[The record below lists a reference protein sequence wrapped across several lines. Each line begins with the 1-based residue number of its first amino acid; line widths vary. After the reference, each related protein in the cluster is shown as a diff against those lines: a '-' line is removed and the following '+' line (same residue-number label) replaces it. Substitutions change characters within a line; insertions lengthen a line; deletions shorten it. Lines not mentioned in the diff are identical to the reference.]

1 MVRATFAGFSS
12 ALTALQANSKK
23 LDVTSQN
30 LANMN
35 VEGYTRQELKTSS
48 LNYENPTSFYMN
60 ENDVNVGFGV
70 SMDEVRQLRD
80 QFLDVQYR
88 DQSAKTSY
96 NDTVEYSLNSI
107 SAFMDESN
115 RDGIRQAFDDVQ
127 KALTMMQDTSKVQDP
142 VYQGQVQTSMAAVAN
157 LLNNSAQQIKL
168 AENNEFEKISGAGS
182 SENGA
187 IENINQLLQDI
198 GDLNN
203 KIKSNQLLG
212 NPALE
217 LQDERN
223 LKIDELSKYIPIE
236 VEEFSESYQVN
247 EQTRYRIY
255 NYDRDGR
262 VVGRADWPSEL
273 RISMKYTAA
282 DGSPSSMILVNGT
295 FQNADGKNYGS
306 VSLAPATK
314 PGATYGK
321 WDSTVPGCEGP
332 LDTRVV
338 FTDAGTEPN
347 GGSKIP
353 EKLTTG
359 NSEIK
364 GIRFNGG
371 SLQGSLDMLCRS
383 TTEMPK
389 SGTYLGYDYYM
400 KQMDTLA
407 DTFATEMNRF
417 NYMGVTGEKV
427 KKVFATADEM
437 QSYFINNKIMDP
449 EERKN
454 YKTIDQLKKV
464 LEPDAAVDAG
474 AASGSAK
481 KSYLLLVNRGTQKAT
496 GITAE
501 NLAVSNKWVSGE
513 TKFGLKGNDSNETV
527 LNMIQSMTQP
537 HSEIADKS
545 YADFMNNLSTR
556 LANDQNNNKDALD
569 TNNAVLNSI
578 ASSKDQV
585 SGVSMDEEA
594 ANMMTYVSSYNAA
607 ARLMSSFDEMIQTL
621 LGIAG

>member
-96 NDTVEYSLNSI
+96 NDTVEHSLNSI

-223 LKIDELSKYIPIE
+223 LKIDQLSKYIPIE
-236 VEEFSESYQVN
+236 VENFSESYDVN
-247 EQTRYRIY
+247 GQTRYRIY
-255 NYDRDGR
+255 NYDREGR
-262 VVGRADWPSEL
+262 VVGRSDWPQEL

-282 DGSPSSMILVNGT
+282 DGTPSSMTLVNGT
-295 FQNADGKNYGS
+295 FKNSDGKNYGS
-306 VSLAPATK
+306 VALAPATK

-338 FTDAGTEPN
+338 FTDAGSEPN
-347 GGSKIP
+347 GGAKIP

-371 SLQGSLDMLCRS
+371 SLQGSLDMLARS

-578 ASSKDQV
+578 ASSKDQI